1 MERAH
6 EWQVK
11 YYIYV
16 FENNGIEGVKGIL
29 EYPALRQ
36 TQQVELNNSDRQQ
49 LMLIEADIEK
59 IIRAEQCPEA
69 IHSRI
74 CKQCSYYDFCFVSEN
89 KNEG

>member
-1 MERAH
+1 M
-6 EWQVK
+6 
-11 YYIYV
+11 Y
-16 FENNGIEGVKGIL
+16 FENNGIEELRAFWNTPTLASIL
-29 EYPALRQ
+29 LM
-36 TQQVELNNSDRQQ
+36 ELNNSDRQQ